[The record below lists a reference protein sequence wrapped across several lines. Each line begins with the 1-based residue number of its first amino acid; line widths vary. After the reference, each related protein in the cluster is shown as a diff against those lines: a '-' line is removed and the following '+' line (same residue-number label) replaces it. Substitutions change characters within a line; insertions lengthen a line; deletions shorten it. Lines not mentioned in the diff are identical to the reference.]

1 MKKIV
6 NTKVLAIVLLVL
18 SISFTSCNR
27 KKKTAVVADTVTV
40 LAKEIKEVPIYREAI
55 VFITGTDS
63 KHSNYYTSAKTYF
76 EEKQFEVVTEAY
88 SLQEIISW
96 LNNNY
101 DERLYSEIHIVSQ
114 NNPWKGMNLETVING
129 EIVNENTLR
138 KSLINDELP
147 KLHKGIAD
155 DTNVIF
161 HSPTLA
167 NDVNLIQGLKN
178 VFSTTKQPK
187 IVSTQYYTIF
197 GGQFSKYYL
206 AKPYYG
212 FYPTAHSPGKVDLS
226 KEFAKNYPNEKD
238 IDWLETLYNESE
250 RYVGEA
256 FTTQFNL
263 PIKMEID
270 FTDSDN
276 EVPTLNSQEKIMDFI
291 EANENLTNEFNTYNI
306 DIEKFR
312 WKASVKDS
320 KLTIKGITTVLC
332 VLKPIIKPYGDLQHV
347 EPEIDNLR
355 LYTIN

>member
-6 NTKVLAIVLLVL
+6 NTKVIAIVLLAF
-18 SISFTSCNR
+18 SISFTNCNR
-27 KKKTAVVADTVTV
+27 KKETTPVVAPTI
-40 LAKEIKEVPIYREAI
+40 LAEEISEIPMYREAV

-63 KHSNYYTSAKTYF
+63 EHSNYYESAKTYF

-101 DERLYSEIHIVSQ
+101 DDRLYSDIHIVSE
-114 NNPWKGMNLETVING
+114 NNPWKGMDLETAIDG

-138 KSLINDELP
+138 NALINDKLP
-147 KLHKGIAD
+147 KLLFGIAE

-161 HSPTLA
+161 HAPTLA
-167 NDVNLIQGLKN
+167 NSSNLIQNLKN
-178 VFSTTKQPK
+178 VFSTTKQPR
-187 IVSTQYYTIF
+187 IVATPYYTVF
-197 GGQFSKYYL
+197 GSQFSKYYL
-206 AKPYYG
+206 AKPYYA

-226 KEFAKNYPNEKD
+226 KAFAKKYPNEKG
-238 IDWLETLYNESE
+238 IDWLETLYNDYE

-256 FTTQFNL
+256 FTTQYNL
-263 PIKMEID
+263 PIKMELD

-276 EVPTLNSQEKIMDFI
+276 EIPTLKSQEAIMDFI
-291 EANENLTNEFNTYNI
+291 ESNEELTNEFNTYNI

-312 WKASVKDS
+312 WKASVKNN
-320 KLTIKGITTVLC
+320 KVIVKGITTVLC

-355 LYTIN
+355 LYKVN